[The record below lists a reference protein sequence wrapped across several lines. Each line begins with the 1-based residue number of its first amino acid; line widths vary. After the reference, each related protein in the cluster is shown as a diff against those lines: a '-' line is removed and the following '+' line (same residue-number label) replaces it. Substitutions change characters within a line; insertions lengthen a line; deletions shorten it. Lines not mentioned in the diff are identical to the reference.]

1 MRKKK
6 MSKVRIPKQHR
17 SVQTK
22 NRITKAGFQLFSH
35 KGIHGTTSKEIA
47 DKAGVAIG
55 SFYAYFK
62 NKKQLLLEILEN
74 FLDKIYTMIWKDLN
88 SYTIKALREEDIKSI
103 IANVFKAYD
112 IAPLFLSQTH
122 TLRYSDP
129 DINRIFEKER
139 EREVNQILKLM
150 ESNKSR
156 LHLRDAYAAAIII
169 HNSVESVA
177 HTAKF
182 IGPHIEESRFI
193 DELTAIIFDYLSSER
208 HGKRCR

>member
-1 MRKKK
+1 

-22 NRITKAGFQLFSH
+22 NRIIKAGFQLFSH

-74 FLDKIYTMIWKDLN
+74 FIDKIYTMIWKDLD
-88 SYTIKALREEDIKSI
+88 SYKIEALRKKDIASI
-103 IANVFKAYD
+103 IANVFKAYEV
-112 IAPLFLSQTH
+112 APLFLSQTH

-139 EREVNQILKLM
+139 EREINQILKLM

-156 LHLRDAYAAAIII
+156 MDVRDAYAAAIII
-169 HNSVESVA
+169 HNSVESVV

-182 IGPHIEESRFI
+182 IGPRIEEIRLI
-193 DELTAIIFDYLSSER
+193 DELTAIIFDYLSSGRNGNE
-208 HGKRCR
+208 CF